1 MSAFDTS
8 PGSQREHLTARPDG
22 LSSPRRDV
30 RASAAIQAA
39 AGPTSAS
46 PAVSGGRLLVVDDER
61 SMRELLAIVLGR
73 EGFEVVV
80 AENGQQAL
88 AELERRPVDLL
99 ISDIHMPDMT
109 GLEVLRAARALNPD
123 LAGIMVTAF
132 ASTET
137 AIEALRMGAYDYIH
151 KPFNVDELKIVVRGA
166 LERRQLRRE
175 NVLLKRALQETHQ
188 FSNIIGRSE
197 TMVAVFE
204 LIETIAQTTSTVL
217 VTGESG
223 TGKEL
228 AARAIHFNS
237 LRRDRPFVAVNCGA
251 LTETLLE
258 SELFGHVKGSFTGA
272 SSNKKGLIEVAE
284 KGTIFLDE
292 IGEMSPL
299 MQVKLLRV
307 LQERTFRRVGGTE
320 ETPADIRII
329 AATNRELTQMVAEGR
344 FREDLYYRINVIP
357 VHLPA
362 LRERQEDIALLAHH
376 FVERFAR
383 DMGKTVQ
390 GIANESLE
398 LLRRYHWPGNIRE
411 LENAMERAVA
421 LERSPVILPSS
432 LPLAMRTAP
441 GQPAADAPIPTSDD
455 LPDSGFDLERHVRE
469 IERRFI
475 TEALKRTDGVKVK
488 AAELLGMS
496 FRSFRYYAKK
506 YGL

>member
-1 MSAFDTS
+1 LAQQVDLDAR
-8 PGSQREHLTARPDG
+8 QRSTADAG
-22 LSSPRRDV
+22 
-30 RASAAIQAA
+30 AA
-39 AGPTSAS
+39 ADRA
-46 PAVSGGRLLVVDDER
+46 ARILVVDDER

-73 EGFEVVV
+73 EGYEVVV
-80 AENGQQAL
+80 AESGRQAL
-88 AELERRPVDLL
+88 DELERRPVDLL

-109 GLEVLRAARALNPD
+109 GLDVLRTAKGMNPD

-132 ASTET
+132 ASTDT

-151 KPFNVDELKIVVRGA
+151 KPFNVDELKIVVLGA
-166 LERRQLRRE
+166 LERRRLRRE
-175 NVLLKRALQETHQ
+175 NVLLKRALGERHQ

-197 TMVAVFE
+197 SMLAVFE

-237 LRRDRPFVAVNCGA
+237 PRKDRPFVAVNCGA

-258 SELFGHVKGSFTGA
+258 SELFGHVRGAFTGA
-272 SSNKKGLIEVAE
+272 ATNKKGLIEVAE
-284 KGTIFLDE
+284 RGTIFLDE

-307 LQERTFRRVGGTE
+307 LQERVFRRVGGTDE
-320 ETPADIRII
+320 IAADIRII
-329 AATNRELTQMVAEGR
+329 TATNRDLAQMVAENR

-357 VHLPA
+357 LHLPP
-362 LRERQEDIALLAHH
+362 LRDRGEDIPMLAEH
-376 FVERFAR
+376 FVTRFAAEL
-383 DMGKTVQ
+383 GKPVQ
-390 GIANESLE
+390 GLAAESLS
-398 LLRRYHWPGNIRE
+398 LLVQYHWPGNIRE

-421 LERSPVILPSS
+421 LERTPVILPAS
-432 LPLAMRTAP
+432 LPAAVRTA
-441 GQPAADAPIPTSDD
+441 GGGSPAAVDD
-455 LPDSGFDLERHVRE
+455 VLEADTLPDSGFDLERHVRE
-469 IERRFI
+469 IERQYI
-475 TEALKRTDGVKVK
+475 TEALRRTDGVKVK

>member
-1 MSAFDTS
+1 LGQQVDLDARHRSADT
-8 PGSQREHLTARPDG
+8 G
-22 LSSPRRDV
+22 
-30 RASAAIQAA
+30 
-39 AGPTSAS
+39 SAS
-46 PAVSGGRLLVVDDER
+46 ERSARILVVDDER

-73 EGFEVVV
+73 EGYEVVV
-80 AENGQQAL
+80 AENGRQAL
-88 AELERRPVDLL
+88 DELERRPVDLL

-109 GLEVLRAARALNPD
+109 GLDVLRTAKGMNPD

-151 KPFNVDELKIVVRGA
+151 KPFNVDELKIVVLGA
-166 LERRQLRRE
+166 LERRRLRRE
-175 NVLLKRALQETHQ
+175 NVLLKRALGERHQ

-197 TMVAVFE
+197 SMLAVFE

-237 LRRDRPFVAVNCGA
+237 ARKDRPFVAVNCGA

-258 SELFGHVKGSFTGA
+258 SELFGHVRGAFTGA
-272 SSNKKGLIEVAE
+272 ATNKKGLIEVAE
-284 KGTIFLDE
+284 RGTIFLDE

-307 LQERTFRRVGGTE
+307 LQERVFRRVGGTDE
-320 ETPADIRII
+320 IAADIRII
-329 AATNRELTQMVAEGR
+329 TATNRDLSQMVAESK

-357 VHLPA
+357 LHLPP
-362 LRERQEDIALLAHH
+362 LRERGEDIPILADH
-376 FVERFAR
+376 FVTRFAAEL
-383 DMGKTVQ
+383 GKPVQ
-390 GIANESLE
+390 GLAAESLS
-398 LLRRYHWPGNIRE
+398 LLVQYHWPGNIRE

-421 LERSPVILPSS
+421 LERTPVILAAS
-432 LPLAMRTAP
+432 LPAAVRAAGAGA
-441 GQPAADAPIPTSDD
+441 GQPPVEDVLESDT

-469 IERRFI
+469 IERQYI
-475 TEALKRTDGVKVK
+475 TEALRRTDGVKVK

-506 YGL
+506 YGM

>member
-1 MSAFDTS
+1 LGQQVELDARHRSAGEGTTTS
-8 PGSQREHLTARPDG
+8 D
-22 LSSPRRDV
+22 
-30 RASAAIQAA
+30 RA
-39 AGPTSAS
+39 
-46 PAVSGGRLLVVDDER
+46 GRILVVDDER

-73 EGFEVVV
+73 EGYDVVV
-80 AENGQQAL
+80 AESGQQAL
-88 AELERRPVDLL
+88 DELERRPVDLL

-109 GLEVLRAARALNPD
+109 GLEVLRTAKGLNPD

-151 KPFNVDELKIVVRGA
+151 KPFNVDELKIVVTGA
-166 LERRQLRRE
+166 LERRRLRRE
-175 NVLLKRALQETHQ
+175 NVLLKRALGERHQ
-188 FSNIIGRSE
+188 FSNILGRSE
-197 TMVAVFE
+197 PMLAVFE

-237 LRRDRPFVAVNCGA
+237 PRKDRPFVAVNCGA

-258 SELFGHVKGSFTGA
+258 SELFGHVRGAFTGA
-272 SSNKKGLIEVAE
+272 ATNKKGLIEVAE
-284 KGTIFLDE
+284 RGTIFLDE

-307 LQERTFRRVGGTE
+307 LQERVFRRVGGTDE
-320 ETPADIRII
+320 IAADIRII
-329 AATNRELTQMVAEGR
+329 TATNRDLAQMVAENR

-357 VHLPA
+357 LHLPP
-362 LRERQEDIALLAHH
+362 LRERGEDIPMLAEH
-376 FVERFAR
+376 FVTRFAAEL
-383 DMGKTVQ
+383 GKPIQ
-390 GIANESLE
+390 GLAAESLSV
-398 LLRRYHWPGNIRE
+398 LVQYHWPGNIRE

-421 LERSPVILPSS
+421 LERTPVILPPS
-432 LPLAMRTAP
+432 LP
-441 GQPAADAPIPTSDD
+441 AAVRAAGGGHPRVEDVLEADT

-469 IERRFI
+469 IERQYI
-475 TEALKRTDGVKVK
+475 TEALRRTEGVKVK

-506 YGL
+506 YGM

>member
-1 MSAFDTS
+1 VDVS
-8 PGSQREHLTARPDG
+8 PLDLDPRERPG
-22 LSSPRRDV
+22 
-30 RASAAIQAA
+30 A
-39 AGPTSAS
+39 AGGRANGPRPASRAGSSSAVAP
-46 PAVSGGRLLVVDDER
+46 PAAPPARILVVDDER

-73 EGFEVVV
+73 EGYEVVV
-80 AENGQQAL
+80 ADNGRQAL

-109 GLEVLRAARALNPD
+109 GLDVLRTAKSANAD

-132 ASTET
+132 ASTDT

-166 LERRQLRRE
+166 LERRQLKRE
-175 NVLLKRALQETHQ
+175 NVLLKRALQESHQ

-197 TMVAVFE
+197 PMLGVFE
-204 LIETIAQTTSTVL
+204 LIETIAQTSSTVL
-217 VTGESG
+217 ITGESG

-258 SELFGHVKGSFTGA
+258 SELFGHVKGAFTGA
-272 SSNKKGLIEVAE
+272 ATNKKGLVEIAD

-329 AATNRELTQMVAEGR
+329 AATNRDLTQMVAENR
-344 FREDLYYRINVIP
+344 FREDLYYRVNVIP
-357 VHLPA
+357 LHLPP
-362 LRERQEDIALLAHH
+362 LRERTEDIPLLAQH
-376 FVERFAR
+376 FVERYAAQL
-383 DMGKTVQ
+383 GKPVQ
-390 GIANESLE
+390 GLTGESLA
-398 LLRRYHWPGNIRE
+398 LLSQYHWPGNIRE

-421 LERSPVILPSS
+421 LERTPVVLPTS
-432 LPLAMRTAP
+432 LPTAVRAAQGLP
-441 GQPAADAPIPTSDD
+441 PADVPVLDVDI

-469 IERRFI
+469 IERRYI
-475 TEALKRTDGVKVK
+475 TEALRRTDGVKVK